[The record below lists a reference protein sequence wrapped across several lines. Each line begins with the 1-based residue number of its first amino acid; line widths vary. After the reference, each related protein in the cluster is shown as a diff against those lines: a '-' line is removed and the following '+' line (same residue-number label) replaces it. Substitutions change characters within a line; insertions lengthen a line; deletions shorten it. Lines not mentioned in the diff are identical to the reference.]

1 MKKNFIII
9 LLFLGIGNSLLT
21 SCNSNDSENVTTE
34 SIQSST
40 FTDLYAYKT
49 NTSGNAVYTKF
60 SFAKGDTLSTDATDW
75 DIAFSKTTIIV
86 NGGNDTIPYARSGN
100 GGLYKVSKSMSEITV
115 ADPTLIKGD
124 SIGVKAL
131 TTGSGNGWYEYIA
144 DKHVIYP
151 ISGVTLVIKTHD
163 GKYAKME
170 IDNYYKGNPA
180 LSSIAT
186 TDAAGYYTFS
196 YVYQPNSGSTS
207 FTDSSTSK

>member
-1 MKKNFIII
+1 
-9 LLFLGIGNSLLT
+9 
-21 SCNSNDSENVTTE
+21 
-34 SIQSST
+34 
-40 FTDLYAYKT
+40 
-49 NTSGNAVYTKF
+49 
-60 SFAKGDTLSTDATDW
+60 
-75 DIAFSKTTIIV
+75 
-86 NGGNDTIPYARSGN
+86 
-100 GGLYKVSKSMSEITV
+100 MSEITV